1 MWNPA
6 LILSCNPSFG
16 IKQHV
21 CFAGNYKRFNQ
32 AMTNIDNW
40 QWIQCALEW
49 INIQHIR
56 IQTLG
61 IGSNSVLGNIVKGN
75 SISSHSEMAMWYSFK
90 MVNQNKTELFSFN
103 IPTLECTHMH
113 TTSVLLSY
121 CLNFIQ
127 LYKNKV
133 MTLQSFKQV
142 KHKQL
147 NVPPTH
153 CSTFSIHTYIHV
165 HFDFHWWSY
174 RWTISL
180 FLEGG
185 PLPFYPLTQLI
196 QHTSSTCDNTH
207 TLCLHILNIIL
218 SHPLNWIIIILF
230 LRATTIFKTV
240 QK

>member
-1 MWNPA
+1 
-6 LILSCNPSFG
+6 
-16 IKQHV
+16 
-21 CFAGNYKRFNQ
+21 
-32 AMTNIDNW
+32 MTNIDNW
-40 QWIQCALEW
+40 QWIQCALEL
-49 INIQHIR
+49 INIQHIH

-90 MVNQNKTELFSFN
+90 MVNQNKTQLFSFN

-121 CLNFIQ
+121 CLNLIQ

-174 RWTISL
+174 RWTILFFLREVLSPSTLSPSWYNTQHPHVTTHTHCVYKFHSL
-180 FLEGG
+180 FK
-185 PLPFYPLTQLI
+185 
-196 QHTSSTCDNTH
+196 
-207 TLCLHILNIIL
+207 LNHHYI
-218 SHPLNWIIIILF
+218 
-230 LRATTIFKTV
+230 IFKGHNYI
-240 QK
+240 